1 MSPRSQLG
9 FRRPQS
15 ADEWLEWNEPWNGI
29 QDRGAFI
36 PASPGTCGT
45 TSGKLLTCP
54 HLSPLIYQMEL
65 SIRGF

>member
-9 FRRPQS
+9 FRKPQY
-15 ADEWLEWNEPWNGI
+15 ADKWLEWKEPWNGI
-29 QDRGAFI
+29 QDKGAFI
-36 PASPGTCGT
+36 PVSPVTCST
-45 TSGKLLTCP
+45 TSSKLLTCP